1 MGDYLEEILDS
12 NDAEI
17 DLMAALDEG
26 EMFSEYHYKELFFGD
41 QMVDGIDD
49 VDDPGVQKIPQQSVS
64 DLTFQYY
71 PASNTQLS
79 FASVTPYLTDVSR
92 FVPGSIIYM

>member
-49 VDDPGVQKIPQQSVS
+49 VDDPGV
-64 DLTFQYY
+64 
-71 PASNTQLS
+71 
-79 FASVTPYLTDVSR
+79 
-92 FVPGSIIYM
+92 